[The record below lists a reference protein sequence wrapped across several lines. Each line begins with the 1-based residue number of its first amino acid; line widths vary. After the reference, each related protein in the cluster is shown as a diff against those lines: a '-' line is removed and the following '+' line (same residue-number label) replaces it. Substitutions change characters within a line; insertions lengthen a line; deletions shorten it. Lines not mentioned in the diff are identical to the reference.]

1 MVQKSIKNEKLTID
15 PKAWYVL
22 TLHHK
27 KPKVFWRAFK
37 TKEKCLEYIRIN
49 GKIKS
54 FLFLPIKG
62 ESVISYDLKLSKW
75 TRRFKGLW
83 ATYKYPADRITRQDR
98 KSFRTKYRRWMRDY
112 GKGVT
117 SFTDFKRY
125 GLSNREISNNSD
137 KLSTKK

>member
-1 MVQKSIKNEKLTID
+1 MVQKSTKGKYEID
-15 PKAWYVL
+15 PKFWYVL
-22 TLHHK
+22 SLHHK
-27 KPKVFWRAFK
+27 KPKLFWRPFK
-37 TKEKCLEYIRIN
+37 TKEQCLDYIRIN

-62 ESVISYDLKLSKW
+62 ESAIDYGLSISKW
-75 TRRFKGLW
+75 CRRFKGLYV
-83 ATYKYPADRITRQDR
+83 TYRYPADRITRQDR

-125 GLSNREISNNSD
+125 GQSN
-137 KLSTKK
+137 K